1 MSRSR
6 LEIQS
11 KDVLKTYNSC
21 DNFIEYLNYKH
32 ITVSESYVYQVLKE
46 YTNQNYIAINNL
58 LEKEILNT
66 NFQI

>member
-21 DNFIEYLNYKH
+21 DNFIEYLNFKD

-58 LEKEILNT
+58 
-66 NFQI
+66 